1 MKKRILLILVVA
13 SMASTA
19 WGQVI
24 TYGDSNYMF
33 HRLDTFPPFLSNGA
47 SCYVAYGSSNVYE
60 GSYTMGRMYVS
71 DTEEHICGIAITCD
85 TILHTRKGTVR
96 DESLSLMLYLYQVP
110 QGTSDFTLLD
120 SIVLSVTM
128 PYYRKFVYQGI
139 DTLCPVPLTV
149 DTVPVYERL
158 FTHEY
163 VIPAGDSVLVA
174 YRGMSPP
181 PGMVEDWTSLA
192 VYTQSIWDLP
202 PEAHRRYIR
211 DGKLI
216 CDYGGSLG
224 PIYPIR
230 HRACPALSGV
240 RVDTVDGTTVCLSW
254 PSEGEGQHYRV
265 EYGPEG
271 FRYGAGAY
279 GTGIV
284 VDNISDTSVCLSG
297 LASETVYTFFVSSY
311 CGEMQQYGMPDS
323 VRVLTNH
330 NAACAQPM
338 GFRMMG
344 RTENSMKLQWDT
356 VAEQQ
361 EFEMLVKRSDD
372 GSEQRIR
379 PDSNPYELTDLA
391 AGVVYSVWLRA
402 RCHHECVVHD
412 TVLWSPWS
420 GPLQFRLTPQGVEEV
435 VGGLKATLVP
445 NPARGIFTVELA
457 EEAGT
462 PGIGSTVTV
471 TDMAGRVLLTAPL
484 LSARQLVDASALP
497 AGTYFVTLATPQG
510 SSTQKLIL
518 E

>member
-1 MKKRILLILVVA
+1 MKKHILLILAVA

-33 HRLDTFPPFLSNGA
+33 HRLDTFPPFLSSGA
-47 SCYVAYGSSNVYE
+47 SCYVAYSPSNVYE
-60 GSYTMGRMYVS
+60 GSYTIGRMYVS

-163 VIPAGDSVLVA
+163 GIPAGDSVLVA

-338 GFRMMG
+338 GFRMVG

-471 TDMAGRVLLTAPL
+471 TDMAGRVLLTVPL